1 MERYMNK
8 IVIILMSCSI
18 IFCQPGKARGPGGQ
32 YENRMEMMMVWKL
45 TDYLNLS
52 EQQAEKL
59 FPRMRNHRV
68 EIGKY
73 HKDEKELFDSYLS
86 KIKKGEKVSQS
97 DVNTMLTKMETLSQK
112 KSNNRIKFI
121 RSTSDILDPNQ
132 QIMFM
137 SFEPYMKEQAQK
149 GMKENFR
156 KGPKPRMD
164 KGKRRR

>member
-1 MERYMNK
+1 
-8 IVIILMSCSI
+8 MSCSI

-97 DVNTMLTKMETLSQK
+97 DVNTMLKKMETNGKFLLTAEE
-112 KSNNRIKFI
+112 IKQV
-121 RSTSDILDPNQ
+121 L
-132 QIMFM
+132 ML
-137 SFEPYMKEQAQK
+137 
-149 GMKENFR
+149 
-156 KGPKPRMD
+156 
-164 KGKRRR
+164 